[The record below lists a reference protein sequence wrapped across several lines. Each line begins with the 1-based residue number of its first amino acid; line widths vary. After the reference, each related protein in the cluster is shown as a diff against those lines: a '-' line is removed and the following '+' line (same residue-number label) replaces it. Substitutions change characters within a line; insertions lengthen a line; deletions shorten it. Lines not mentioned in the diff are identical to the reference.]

1 PLAAHHRERRDL
13 VLGERS
19 ARRGA
24 GRDRPVHRSRRL
36 GGDLGLHRRAE
47 PGVAASLCR
56 WPRRPSRRS
65 PRPWRPP
72 RPRRST
78 RSRRPSR
85 SRRPPRTPWSPWP
98 LISEHTIRGQVETPV
113 RWGGLLHGGAETH
126 DVIVGVH
133 VPTDPVLY
141 EGFAHA
147 VERLEI
153 QVHDRLRT
161 IGAPTGSGDRGG
173 EEGRPRGAHS
183 SWTGPDPV
191 ACRY

>member
-1 PLAAHHRERRDL
+1 RRDL

-65 PRPWRPP
+65 PRP
-72 RPRRST
+72 
-78 RSRRPSR
+78 RRPSR
-85 SRRPPRTPWSPWP
+85 SRRPPRTPWSPWSPWP
-98 LISEHTIRGQVETPV
+98 LISEHTITGPVERPV

-133 VPTDPVLY
+133 VPTGPVLY

-161 IGAPTGSGDRGG
+161 IGAAPGSGDRGG
-173 EEGRPRGAHS
+173 EEGDVPGAH
-183 SWTGPDPV
+183 TPHGQGQIP
-191 ACRY
+191 